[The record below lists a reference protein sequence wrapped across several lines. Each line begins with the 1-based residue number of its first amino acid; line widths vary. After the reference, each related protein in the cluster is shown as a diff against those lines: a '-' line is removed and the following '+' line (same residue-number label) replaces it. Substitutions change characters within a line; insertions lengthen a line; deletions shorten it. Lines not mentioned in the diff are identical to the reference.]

1 VKRAAERGF
10 TLVEILVAIVVLGIG
25 LLVLA
30 GGSVAVTQSL
40 TGSGLASVASAR
52 AQGKL
57 DELRSIAASTNPWC
71 GSANFAG
78 SAAPQTFGKLTLS
91 WTINPS
97 SGAERIVRVITSYS
111 LPAGKTRT
119 DTLRGIVGC

>member
-1 VKRAAERGF
+1 MKHSERGL
-10 TLVEILVAIVVLGIG
+10 TLVEILVAIVILGIG
-25 LLVLA
+25 LLILA
-30 GGSVAVTQSL
+30 GGSVAVTQNL

-57 DELRSIAASTNPWC
+57 DELRSIGASTNPWC

-78 SAAPQTFGKLTLS
+78 SAAPQTFGKITLS

-97 SGAERIVRVITSYS
+97 SGAERIVRVITSYQ
-111 LPAGKTRT
+111 LPGGRTRT